1 MTSIDEIRSDAV
13 GFLDS
18 TSLGR
23 RAGPFVF
30 LGSQMPFDLERARLV
45 KSLRDVPDDVR
56 QSFRTGIILND
67 APDDRILAQTWQL
80 FRNVQEILAG
90 IGATFDHVVHQR
102 LFLREMRDL
111 PAIERV
117 LRALMPNGLPST
129 AAIGA
134 TSAGV
139 DPTVQI
145 QADFIVID
153 PRSGLTRQNVSIPEL
168 DPLCA
173 PYPLASRAGQ
183 YVFTTPLAGVD
194 PESGRLVE
202 RLSQLS
208 EEERAFAEP
217 PYSVDQEAA
226 VAQHMMIFRHIRRI
240 LESQG
245 GSLQGQARMN
255 GWLRIPFQEFG
266 PLARVRKR
274 MFSAPGMQVPATSF
288 PMSGVRTKNALFEW
302 QTIALLPPRTDSDPR
317 KSITMPQHPLAPY
330 QVPALFAGPFLFTA
344 GEVAID
350 TRVPHVVGGFA
361 DLEGEARQFS
371 YGRIH
376 AENPI
381 MAQTLFVYEKLKS
394 YLEAYGLSMDR
405 TLHQTV
411 YIMNPA
417 EYPIVE
423 RMATLFF
430 GSKLPP
436 TTIVPIQGVSP
447 FREALLEIEITAA

>member
-1 MTSIDEIRSDAV
+1 MTNIEEIRSKSI
-13 GFLDS
+13 GFLGS
-18 TSLGR
+18 TSLGK
-23 RAGPFVF
+23 RAGPFIF
-30 LGSQMPFDLERARLV
+30 LGAQMPFDLGRAKLV
-45 KSLRDVPDDVR
+45 KSLRDLPDEVR
-56 QSFRTGIILND
+56 DTFRTGIILND
-67 APDDRILAQTWQL
+67 APDDRILAQAWQL
-80 FRNVQEILAG
+80 FQNVQEILAG
-90 IGATFDHVVHQR
+90 EGATLDHIVHQR
-102 LFLREMRDL
+102 IFLREMRDL
-111 PAIERV
+111 PAVERV
-117 LRALMPNGLPST
+117 LQSLMPNGLPST
-129 AAIGA
+129 AVIGA

-139 DPTVQI
+139 DPHIQI

-153 PRSGLTRQNVSIPEL
+153 PRSGMVRQNISVPEIDAL
-168 DPLCA
+168 AA
-173 PYPLASRAGQ
+173 PYPLATRAGL

-194 PESGRLVE
+194 PATGQLVD
-202 RLSQLS
+202 RLSQLTA
-208 EEERAFAEP
+208 EERALTEP
-217 PYSVDQEAA
+217 PYSADQEAA
-226 VAQHMMIFRHIRRI
+226 VAQHMMIFRHVRRI

-245 GSLQGQARMN
+245 GSLQGQVRMN

-274 MFSAPGMQVPATSF
+274 MFSGPSMQTPATSF
-288 PMSGVRTKNALFEW
+288 PMSGVRRKNALFEW
-302 QTIALLPPRTDSDPR
+302 QTIALLPPREERDPR

-371 YGRIH
+371 YGRVH

-381 MAQTLFVYEKLKS
+381 MAQSIFIYEKLKS
-394 YLEAYGLSMDR
+394 YVEAYGLTMER

-423 RMATLFF
+423 RIATLFF